1 MNALNVSILDEAVSA
16 LNGNNLRVVS
26 CRPVYGGDINES
38 YRLSLSDGSAVF
50 MKCNTAKNLSFFEAE
65 AKGLEA
71 LRGTETIGV
80 PKVLGFGTEKR
91 KNRSFLLLEYLEAS
105 PRIKGYWEVFG
116 RELALL
122 HRADGRK
129 FLFPHEDDQ
138 RSLFSSVDGQKGFS
152 ANEDDQDLHFA
163 GTGGQD
169 SSEKV
174 GGFRFGFESDNYIG
188 ASPQINTPKKSWI
201 EFFRDCR
208 LQPQIRIAEGYLDAR
223 MRRQCT
229 ELLDHLDSFLE
240 EPEFPSLIH
249 GDLWSGNAVCG
260 PDGKAWILDPAAYVG
275 HFEAELAMT
284 ELFGG
289 FSPAFYGAYRE
300 INPYDQG
307 YRDRRDLY
315 NLYHMLNHLNLFG
328 GSYLSAVREIL
339 NRYV

>member
-1 MNALNVSILDEAVSA
+1 MEALNVNTLDEAVSA
-16 LNGNNLRVVS
+16 LFGNGLYVVS

-71 LRGTETIGV
+71 LRGTKTIGV
-80 PKVLGFGTEKR
+80 PRVLGFGTEKGR
-91 KNRSFLLLEYLEAS
+91 NRSFLLLEYLEAS

-122 HRADGRK
+122 HRADRQNK
-129 FLFPHEDDQ
+129 
-138 RSLFSSVDGQKGFS
+138 
-152 ANEDDQDLHFA
+152 DDQDLHFA
-163 GTGGQD
+163 RTGGQD

-174 GGFRFGFESDNYIG
+174 GKFRFGFESNNYIG
-188 ASPQINTPKKSWI
+188 ASPQINTPKESWI
-201 EFFRDCR
+201 TFFRDCR
-208 LQPQIRIAEGYLDAR
+208 LRPQIRMAEGYLDAR

-289 FSPAFYGAYRE
+289 FSPAFYGAYCE

-328 GSYLSAVREIL
+328 GSYLSAVRGIL

>member
-1 MNALNVSILDEAVSA
+1 MEALYVNTLDEAVSA
-16 LNGNNLRVVS
+16 LAGNSLRVVS
-26 CRPVYGGDINES
+26 RRPVYGGDINES

-71 LRGTETIGV
+71 LRGTKTIGV
-80 PKVLGFGTEKR
+80 PKVLGFGTEKGQ
-91 KNRSFLLLEYLEAS
+91 NRSFLLLEYLEAA

-122 HRADGRK
+122 HRAD
-129 FLFPHEDDQ
+129 
-138 RSLFSSVDGQKGFS
+138 SNSC
-152 ANEDDQDLHFA
+152 
-163 GTGGQD
+163 
-169 SSEKV
+169 
-174 GGFRFGFESDNYIG
+174 FGFESNNYIG
-188 ASPQINTPKKSWI
+188 ASPQINTPKESWI
-201 EFFRDCR
+201 TFFRDCR
-208 LQPQIRIAEGYLDAR
+208 LRPQIQMAEGYLDAR

-289 FSPAFYGAYRE
+289 FSSAFYGAYRE
-300 INPYDQG
+300 INPYDQE

-328 GSYLSAVREIL
+328 GSYLSAVRGIL
-339 NRYV
+339 NAYV